1 MAAADACSR
10 RQDVSRALA
19 QRLNNFVGSTLLL
32 PYNSVMKVRA
42 VLGMIEED
50 GWYLA
55 RTRGSHRQY
64 KHPEKPGLVTVAGKL
79 SEDLAPGTVNS
90 IQKQAG
96 LK

>member
-1 MAAADACSR
+1 M
-10 RQDVSRALA
+10 
-19 QRLNNFVGSTLLL
+19 L

-42 VLGMIEED
+42 VLRMIEED

-64 KHPEKPGLVTVAGKL
+64 KHLEKPGLVTVAGKL

>member
-42 VLGMIEED
+42 VLRMIEED